1 MRSVKTL
8 RAPVVLGHRGISGTE
23 PENSLVAFDVCA
35 NNNIIVELDCATLSD
50 GNLGIMHDTTID
62 RTSNGTG
69 NPSSF
74 TTQQWQELYL
84 DPSTW
89 LGAGYADTQR
99 LPLFSEV
106 CSLLKNRVIICPEA
120 KTGTGAGAEIVKTL
134 KRFRIGTDQA
144 IVQSFSQSELT
155 AAIASGYQTMLNF
168 GTLSTATD
176 FATVAA
182 TGVKYICYG
191 TTEAGND
198 ARIANAKAAGLE
210 VFRYTMNRRTELAT
224 ELALGCIGVFSDE
237 SIYITA
243 TAPLA
248 TRDTFANGKWMQG
261 MIANRNNRGKML
273 SDGVGGYYWGYDTL
287 AGGGYYGSLMGWAC
301 PMNPSFTLNFTA
313 KHESVTDIGR
323 WYGAFICSDDDTE
336 HKDLLTDQVQG
347 YQIIARQQGLL
358 QIYKKAK
365 GVGTVL
371 QSEVSGAAFALDIFV
386 TITVVVTATTITAT
400 RSDTGQSVS
409 ITDSAYRGGYMHIGK
424 NGCSAKFKDVIIT

>member
-8 RAPVVLGHRGISGTE
+8 RAPVVLGHRGVYGTE
-23 PENSLVAFDVCA
+23 PENSLVSFDVCA

-50 GNLGIMHDTTID
+50 GNLGIMHDTTIN

-120 KTGTGAGAEIVKTL
+120 KTGTGAGTEIVKTL
-134 KRFRIGTDQA
+134 KRFRIGADEA

-155 AAIASGYQTMLNF
+155 TAIASGYQTMLNF

-198 ARIANAKAAGLE
+198 TRIANAKAAGLE

-237 SIYITA
+237 PIYITS

-261 MIANRNNRGKML
+261 MIANTQNRGKML
-273 SDGVGGYYWGYDTL
+273 SDGAGSYYWGYDTL
-287 AGGGYYGSLMGWAC
+287 TVGYYGSLMGWAC

-313 KHESVTDIGR
+313 KHESVLDIGR

-347 YQIIARQQGLL
+347 YQIIARQQGKL

-371 QSEVSGAAFALDIFV
+371 QSEVSGAAFALDTFA
-386 TITVVVTATTITAT
+386 TITIVVTATTITAT

-409 ITDSAYRGGYMHIGK
+409 ITDNTYRGGYMHMGK
-424 NGCSAKFKDVIIT
+424 NGCSAKFKDIIIT